1 MLCYLNNKFFQLNY
15 PKSLDVNDFDISG
28 VRGLKTGEA
37 VATLSELTVRSIIK
51 AVDDVKNNAKKITLC
66 GGGRKN
72 KYFLNR
78 IENLLKLPVIDIN
91 KFNIDGDYIE
101 SSAFA
106 YLAIRSFLGKP
117 ITFPE
122 TTGVLKPLTGGD
134 LF

>member
-1 MLCYLNNKFFQLNY
+1 MQLSIFSNVY
-15 PKSLDVNDFDISG
+15 
-28 VRGLKTGEA
+28 R
-37 VATLSELTVRSIIK
+37 TLSVRSFNKRTAMI
-51 AVDDVKNNAKKITLC
+51 KNNAKKIILC

-78 IENLLKLPVIDIN
+78 IENLLKLPAIDIN
-91 KFNIDGDYIE
+91 QFDIDGDYIE

-106 YLAIRSFLGKP
+106 YLAIRSFQGKP

-122 TTGVLKPLTGGD
+122 TTGVSKPLTGGD